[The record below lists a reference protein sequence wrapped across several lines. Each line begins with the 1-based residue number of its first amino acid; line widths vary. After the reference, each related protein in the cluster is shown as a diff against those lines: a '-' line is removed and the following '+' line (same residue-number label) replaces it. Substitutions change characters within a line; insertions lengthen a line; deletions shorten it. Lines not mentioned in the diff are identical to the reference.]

1 MNKICVSHIASNRD
15 IDPKGL
21 KLILEALL
29 KEKQDE
35 EVERN
40 KKGGG
45 WKISGFSILVILK
58 KNTHSNLKSFRY
70 PPSQARYNHGK
81 ILEGDPWHHWPPP
94 FPDSLHLL
102 WSQEDLLDL

>member
-1 MNKICVSHIASNRD
+1 MNKICVSHIASHRD

-29 KEKQDE
+29 KEKQEE

-45 WKISGFSILVILK
+45 WKISGFSILVMLK
-58 KNTHSNLKSFRY
+58 KPLIYLNSFRN

-81 ILEGDPWHHWPPP
+81 IL
-94 FPDSLHLL
+94 
-102 WSQEDLLDL
+102 

>member
-1 MNKICVSHIASNRD
+1 MNKICVYHIASHRD

-29 KEKQDE
+29 KEKHDE

-45 WKISGFSILVILK
+45 WKISGFSILVILNK
-58 KNTHSNLKSFRY
+58 PLI
-70 PPSQARYNHGK
+70 Q
-81 ILEGDPWHHWPPP
+81 I
-94 FPDSLHLL
+94 
-102 WSQEDLLDL
+102 